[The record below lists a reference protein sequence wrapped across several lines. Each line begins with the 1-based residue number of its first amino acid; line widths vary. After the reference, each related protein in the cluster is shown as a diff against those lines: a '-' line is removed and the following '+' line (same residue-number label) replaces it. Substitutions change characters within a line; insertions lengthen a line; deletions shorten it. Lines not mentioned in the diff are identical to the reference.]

1 MHYDQSWMGYGIVG
15 GLEAGAISAVAGF
28 LLYALFNWIGN
39 RNDWGHGLMVYFNY
53 GRVESIQFLKVK
65 LAEVHDF
72 DGLGTRIFFEF
83 LGVAARVPVAPA
95 AAAQARRE
103 RHARLRPAA
112 QRGDCA
118 SRCENIQGHS
128 PGVA

>member
-15 GLEAGAISAVAGF
+15 GLEAGAISAVVAF

-39 RNDWGHGLMVYFNY
+39 RNDWAHGMRTGWSSMLALLLTASGDLWDMVYFNY

-72 DGLGTRIFFEF
+72 DGVGTRVFFEF
-83 LGVAARVPVAPA
+83 LGVAAGVFLSRLLF
-95 AAAQARRE
+95 RRT
-103 RHARLRPAA
+103 HDDKDA
-112 QRGDCA
+112 
-118 SRCENIQGHS
+118 
-128 PGVA
+128 

>member
-15 GLEAGAISAVAGF
+15 GLEAGAISAVAAF

-39 RNDWGHGLMVYFNY
+39 RNDWAHGMRTGWSSMLALLLTASGDLWDMMYFNY

-72 DGLGTRIFFEF
+72 DGLGTRVFFEF
-83 LGVAARVPVAPA
+83 LGVAAGVFLSRLLF
-95 AAAQARRE
+95 RRKHE
-103 RHARLRPAA
+103 DQDA
-112 QRGDCA
+112 
-118 SRCENIQGHS
+118 
-128 PGVA
+128 

>member
-39 RNDWGHGLMVYFNY
+39 RNDWGHGLRTGWSSLMALLLTAGGDLWDMVYFNY

-72 DGLGTRIFFEF
+72 DGLGTRVLFEF
-83 LGVAARVPVAPA
+83 LGVGAGVFLSRLLL
-95 AAAQARRE
+95 RR
-103 RHARLRPAA
+103 
-112 QRGDCA
+112 
-118 SRCENIQGHS
+118 GHDGQDPRS
-128 PGVA
+128 

>member
-15 GLEAGAISAVAGF
+15 GLEAGAISAVVAF

-39 RNDWGHGLMVYFNY
+39 RNDWAHGMRTGWSSMLALLLTASGDLWDMVYFNY

-72 DGLGTRIFFEF
+72 DGVGTRVFFEF
-83 LGVAARVPVAPA
+83 LGVAAGVFLSRLLF
-95 AAAQARRE
+95 RR
-103 RHARLRPAA
+103 RHDDKDA
-112 QRGDCA
+112 
-118 SRCENIQGHS
+118 
-128 PGVA
+128 

>member
-15 GLEAGAISAVAGF
+15 GLEAGAISAVVAF

-39 RNDWGHGLMVYFNY
+39 RNDWAHGMRTGWSSMLALLLTASGDLWDMVYFNY

-72 DGLGTRIFFEF
+72 DGVGTRVFFEF
-83 LGVAARVPVAPA
+83 LGVAAGVFLSRLLL
-95 AAAQARRE
+95 RRKHE
-103 RHARLRPAA
+103 DNDA
-112 QRGDCA
+112 
-118 SRCENIQGHS
+118 
-128 PGVA
+128 

>member
-39 RNDWGHGLMVYFNY
+39 RNAWGHGLRTGWSSLIAFLLTASGDLWDMIYFNY
-53 GRVESIQFLKVK
+53 GRVESIQFLKAK

-72 DGLGTRIFFEF
+72 DGVGTRVFFEF
-83 LGVAARVPVAPA
+83 LGVGIGVFV
-95 AAAQARRE
+95 
-103 RHARLRPAA
+103 ARLLLRKHDEKDA
-112 QRGDCA
+112 QG
-118 SRCENIQGHS
+118 
-128 PGVA
+128 

>member
-15 GLEAGAISAVAGF
+15 GLEAGAISAVVAF

-39 RNDWGHGLMVYFNY
+39 RNDWAHGMRTGWSSMLALLLTASGDLWDMVYFNY

-72 DGLGTRIFFEF
+72 DGVGTRVFFEF
-83 LGVAARVPVAPA
+83 LGVAAGVFLSRLLF
-95 AAAQARRE
+95 RRKHE
-103 RHARLRPAA
+103 DKDA
-112 QRGDCA
+112 
-118 SRCENIQGHS
+118 
-128 PGVA
+128 

>member
-15 GLEAGAISAVAGF
+15 GLEAGAISAVVAF

-39 RNDWGHGLMVYFNY
+39 RNDWSHGMRTGWSSMLALLLTASGDLWDMVYFNY

-72 DGLGTRIFFEF
+72 DGVGTRVFFEF
-83 LGVAARVPVAPA
+83 LGVAAGVFLSRLLF
-95 AAAQARRE
+95 RR
-103 RHARLRPAA
+103 RHDDKDA
-112 QRGDCA
+112 
-118 SRCENIQGHS
+118 
-128 PGVA
+128 

>member
-15 GLEAGAISAVAGF
+15 GLEAGAISAVVAF

-39 RNDWGHGLMVYFNY
+39 RNDWAHGMRTGWSSMLALLLTASGDLWDMMYFNY

-72 DGLGTRIFFEF
+72 DGLGTRVFFEF
-83 LGVAARVPVAPA
+83 LGVAAGVFLSRLLF
-95 AAAQARRE
+95 RRKHE
-103 RHARLRPAA
+103 DQDA
-112 QRGDCA
+112 
-118 SRCENIQGHS
+118 
-128 PGVA
+128 

>member
-15 GLEAGAISAVAGF
+15 GLEAGAISAVVAF

-39 RNDWGHGLMVYFNY
+39 RNDWAHGMRTGWSSMLALLLTASGDLWDMVYFNY

-72 DGLGTRIFFEF
+72 DGVGTRVFFEF
-83 LGVAARVPVAPA
+83 LGVAAGVFLSRLLF
-95 AAAQARRE
+95 RR
-103 RHARLRPAA
+103 RHDDKGA
-112 QRGDCA
+112 
-118 SRCENIQGHS
+118 
-128 PGVA
+128 